1 MHQRKL
7 LETQTSTNRKTSQIN
22 GWIGRILCEV
32 SKGWEILLRM
42 NETEWFSKFFLV
54 SEWIYVY
61 KQYATPFS
69 WNIRDTSEKG
79 GFKLTNFSG
88 ILMVA
93 KGSFSAY
100 LMKIL
105 RIVLMKF
112 IAHHRS
118 FFWSQLKFILLK
130 LFAYKDYYIFFPNL
144 NLCGVLSL
152 PNEIYFRIWIMPI
165 LK

>member
-1 MHQRKL
+1 
-7 LETQTSTNRKTSQIN
+7 
-22 GWIGRILCEV
+22 
-32 SKGWEILLRM
+32 M
-42 NETEWFSKFFLV
+42 NETEWFSEFFLV

-69 WNIRDTSEKG
+69 YNILDTSEKG

-130 LFAYKDYYIFFPNL
+130 LFAYKDYYIFFP
-144 NLCGVLSL
+144 
-152 PNEIYFRIWIMPI
+152 
-165 LK
+165 